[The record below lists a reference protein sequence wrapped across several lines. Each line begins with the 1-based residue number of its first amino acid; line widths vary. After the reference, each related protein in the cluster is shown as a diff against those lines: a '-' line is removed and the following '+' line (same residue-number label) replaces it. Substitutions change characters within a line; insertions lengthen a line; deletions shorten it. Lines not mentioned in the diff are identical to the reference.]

1 MKYNKIKSLQI
12 NDKENPEEIK
22 YHKKE
27 KYKSDISSKQYSNN
41 EEGKNLDLNLFKNYN
56 NFSSFKS
63 RFFRLLSNDQNR
75 TQAIRYLRNS
85 FREKENHSKT
95 MIENKNS
102 ENILTEK
109 KNNFDKNNKIIKD
122 YSPNFSNFDNKTEKK
137 SKQLS
142 TNAQYKNI
150 PPLDFKKLNT
160 FQDTNNQE
168 SASKNIPKKKL
179 VICTNTF
186 ANKNISSL
194 NKYDLDTLEHERNK
208 SDRLYIN
215 KNDFHNYIKLGSFFV
230 NTSYKKKKNSFD
242 KGINYGNQ
250 TERLNKKNIFDTQNK
265 KINSLIEQ
273 GRINIQRNKR
283 VNSDLENYY
292 DEYYYNNI
300 NSSTNRTANNFYP
313 QKISESN
320 LDNNINDYYLTQRAR
335 KSSSNIMSTQN
346 RYIQPKQINFY
357 SHTLLPA
364 NKNENRKYINNN
376 TNTFNRA
383 NNIVNNENYEY
394 ALNTN
399 NYNNINS
406 NEIKSKIKKENNYIN
421 NKFNNKLFIKKRVKE
436 NKNIPTLQASSFDLA
451 FNGNKNSKIV
461 TKNGIY
467 IMKVQKGQPIYEIL
481 INENNM
487 NNINKF
493 FVEEKI
499 MVKDS
504 FIELNLKNE
513 ISDIRQKYEQLKN
526 ELNQMKKNISFYQ
539 KKNDELV
546 DIIQKL
552 KDNQNKKDELGDE
565 KNKIKE
571 DKGLNVGTG
580 YNMENVNNIEEKK
593 ENEIENNKK
602 NRRKY
607 KRREICEKNY

>member
-12 NDKENPEEIK
+12 NDKENPEEIKK

-109 KNNFDKNNKIIKD
+109 NNNFNKNNKIIKD

-194 NKYDLDTLEHERNK
+194 NKYDLDILEHERNK

-300 NSSTNRTANNFYP
+300 NSSTNKTANNFYP
-313 QKISESN
+313 QRISESN

-346 RYIQPKQINFY
+346 GCVQPKQINFY
-357 SHTLLPA
+357 NQTLLPA
-364 NKNENRKYINNN
+364 NENVNQKYINNN
-376 TNTFNRA
+376 STTFN
-383 NNIVNNENYEY
+383 ES
-394 ALNTN
+394 N

-406 NEIKSKIKKENNYIN
+406 NEIKSKIKKDKCNQKENNYIK
-421 NKFNNKLFIKKRVKE
+421 KFNNKLFIKKRVKE
-436 NKNIPTLQASSFDLA
+436 NKNIQTLQTSSFVLT
-451 FNGNKNSKIV
+451 FNGNENSKKAA
-461 TKNGIY
+461 KNGIY
-467 IMKVQKGQPIYEIL
+467 LMKLQNGQPTYEIL
-481 INENNM
+481 INQNNM
-487 NNINKF
+487 NKINKF

-565 KNKIKE
+565 INKIKE
-571 DKGLNVGTG
+571 DKGLNAGTG
-580 YNMENVNNIEEKK
+580 YNMEIVNNIEEKK

>member
-22 YHKKE
+22 YHKKD
-27 KYKSDISSKQYSNN
+27 KYKSEISSKQYSNN

-109 KNNFDKNNKIIKD
+109 KNNFIKNNKIIKD
-122 YSPNFSNFDNKTEKK
+122 YSPNYSNFDNKTEKK

-168 SASKNIPKKKL
+168 IASKIIPKKKL

-186 ANKNISSL
+186 ASKNISSM
-194 NKYDLDTLEHERNK
+194 NKYDLDILEHERNK

-335 KSSSNIMSTQN
+335 KSSSNIISTQN

-364 NKNENRKYINNN
+364 NENENRKYINNN

-436 NKNIPTLQASSFDLA
+436 NKNIPTLQASSFDLS
-451 FNGNKNSKIV
+451 FNGNKNSKKV

-504 FIELNLKNE
+504 FIEMNLKNE
-513 ISDIRQKYEQLKN
+513 ISEIREKYEQLKN